1 MKTEESKKGGKKE
14 SKVTKEDDPNAANK
28 DTHAYMVMGTRF
40 EIDKKYEVIDP
51 IGSGAYG
58 VVVAAK
64 DTSLAN
70 PGGEGGETNLV
81 AIKKIVKA
89 FEHRV
94 FSLRTYRE
102 LKIQRL
108 LEHEN
113 VLGIKRILKPK
124 DRESFNEIYVV
135 SELMETDLAHIIKSN

>member
-1 MKTEESKKGGKKE
+1 MAKDGKSGDK
-14 SKVTKEDDPNAANK
+14 KVTKEVDADNSK
-28 DTHAYMVMGTRF
+28 DTHAYMVLGTRF
-40 EIDKKYEVIDP
+40 EIDKRYEIIDP

-64 DTSLAN
+64 DTMLPEADGQS
-70 PGGEGGETNLV
+70 NLV

-102 LKIQRL
+102 LKI
-108 LEHEN
+108 
-113 VLGIKRILKPK
+113 
-124 DRESFNEIYVV
+124 
-135 SELMETDLAHIIKSN
+135 